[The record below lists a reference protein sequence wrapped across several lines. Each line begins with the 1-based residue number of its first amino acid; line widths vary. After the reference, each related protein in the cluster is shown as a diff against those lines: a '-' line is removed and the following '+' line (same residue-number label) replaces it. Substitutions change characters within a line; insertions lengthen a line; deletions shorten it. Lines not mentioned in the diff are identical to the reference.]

1 VNAVNRRATPGAR
14 QRGVGLVETMVGILI
29 GMIVI
34 LVVFNILSVAEG
46 YRRTTVGA
54 SDAQITGLLSQFV
67 AGRDAANGGAGITMS
82 DSDMIKCTNPAV
94 ADDAL
99 QAAVRPIP
107 VLIVP
112 DVAAGP
118 GTSESF
124 IAYNA
129 GAAHVMWPVDF
140 IAPFPNAA
148 GVAFTVQSPNGF
160 TVPVPTPAAPY
171 WGVAMLNDGT
181 GKCEM
186 VRITTATPDPTVPA
200 TGKVTLTQDALA
212 HTTGNYSAGDPPR
225 FLNLG
230 PQGLAT
236 RIRYDVVNDVLNTTD
251 LLVAP
256 PAVPTRVPVA
266 QNIVLMKAQYGIDNT
281 GDGIIDCWTPP
292 DASVCG
298 DFSPNTVRGF
308 TQVQLNQILAVRIG
322 VVVRSDEPDLRLLTD
337 PGNLQL
343 QSESAALLSA
353 TRPPVVL
360 FNCSANTNAGC
371 QSRVVVPMG
380 GTATGLPNCGAGIP
394 VCDYWRYRTYETIVP
409 LRNAIYAASMPP

>member
-1 VNAVNRRATPGAR
+1 VNARIRRALLRSR

-67 AGRDAANGGAGITMS
+67 AGRDAANGGAGISMS
-82 DSDMIKCTNPAV
+82 NSDMIRCTNPAV
-94 ADDAL
+94 AADAL

-107 VLIVP
+107 LLIVP
-112 DVAAGP
+112 DVVAGP

-140 IAPFPNAA
+140 IAPFPNATGA
-148 GVAFTVQSPNGF
+148 AFTVQSPNGF

-171 WGVAMLNDGT
+171 WGVAMLNDGS

-186 VRITTATPDPTVPA
+186 VLITSAVPDPTVPA
-200 TGKVTLTQDALA
+200 TGKVALTQVLSAR
-212 HTTGNYSAGDPPR
+212 TTGSYTAGDPPR
-225 FLNLG
+225 LLNLG
-230 PQGLAT
+230 PQGMAT
-236 RIRYDVVNDVLNTTD
+236 RVRYDVVNDVLNTTD

-266 QNIVLMKAQYGIDNT
+266 QNIVLMKVQYGIDNT
-281 GDGIIDCWTPP
+281 GDGVIDCWTPP
-292 DASVCG
+292 DNTVCG

-308 TQVQLNQILAVRIG
+308 TQAQLNQILAVRIG

-337 PGNLQL
+337 PSNTQL
-343 QSESAALLSA
+343 QTESRALLSA
-353 TRPPVVL
+353 TRPPVIL
-360 FNCSANTNAGC
+360 FNCSTNTNAAC
-371 QSRVVVPMG
+371 QSRVLVPMG
-380 GTATGLPNCGAGIP
+380 GTPTGLPACAP
-394 VCDYWRYRTYETIVP
+394 AVVCDYWRYRTYETIIP
-409 LRNAIYAASMPP
+409 LRNAIYAASSPP